1 MKILYQMKAKKKQLN
16 NLWESVG
23 LFVASIVLTAILWPI
38 WIIYTG
44 RKIITRIFNPKPNR
58 PMIKIIWY
66 VSSLLKGFAK
76 WIDQLGN
83 SVCRDLF
90 NDLLI
95 TRRGYRF
102 GDVRETISSVLW
114 KNERIWTLT
123 KTGEWLVN
131 LLDKIEKDH
140 CKKSIIYI
148 IKDL

>member
-1 MKILYQMKAKKKQLN
+1 MKMKKKQKKKQAN
-16 NLWESVG
+16 NLRESIG
-23 LFVASIVLTAILWPI
+23 LFVASIILTIILWPI

-44 RKIITRIFNPKPNR
+44 RKIIIRIFNPKPNR
-58 PMIKIIWY
+58 PMVKIIWY
-66 VSSLLKGFAK
+66 VASLLRGFAK

-90 NDLLI
+90 NDILI
-95 TRRGYRF
+95 MKWWHRF

-123 KTGEWLVN
+123 KTGEWLVKV
-131 LLDKIEKDH
+131 LDKIEKDH

-148 IKDL
+148 IKDS